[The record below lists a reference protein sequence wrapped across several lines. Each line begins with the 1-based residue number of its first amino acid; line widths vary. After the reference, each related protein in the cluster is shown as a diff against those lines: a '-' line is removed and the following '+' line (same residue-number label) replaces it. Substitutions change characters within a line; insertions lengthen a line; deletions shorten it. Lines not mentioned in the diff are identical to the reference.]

1 MGDFR
6 NPAVAEN
13 WHATQ
18 LEHRARGRQLNLLI
32 DLVVGTAPTRLLDIG
47 VGSGLVA
54 EQILERLPEVSFI
67 GVDFSAV
74 MLANAQTRLARF
86 EDRVDL
92 VLGDVSRAESIGL
105 LDGQPFDAAIT
116 VQTLHNIRHDGQQRA
131 LIWAGAVLAP
141 GAVLLSLDKVAIPR
155 PLYDLYL
162 SLGPTSTLG
171 DFPEL
176 FDDYERREARA
187 GEHSP
192 PLAAYLAWLRD
203 AGFEAGALDVEAN
216 YALVAARVRA

>member
-18 LEHRARGRQLNLLI
+18 LEHRARGRQLDLLI
-32 DLVVGTAPTRLLDIG
+32 DLVVGPGPARLLDIG

-54 EQILERLPEVSFI
+54 ERLLARLPDVSLV

-74 MLANAQTRLARF
+74 MLAEARTRLARF
-86 EDRVDL
+86 AGRVDL
-92 VLGDVSRAESIGL
+92 VEADVSNPEAIA
-105 LDGQPFDAAIT
+105 LDGEVFDSAIT
-116 VQTLHNIRHDGQQRA
+116 VQTLHNVGHRGQQRA
-131 LIWAGAVLAP
+131 LAWAHGVLAP

-155 PLYDLYL
+155 PLYELYV

-171 DFPEL
+171 DFPKS
-176 FDDYERREARA
+176 FDDYEARETRA

-192 PLAAYLAWLRD
+192 PLEVYLDWLRD
-203 AGFEAGALDVEAN
+203 TGFAAGVLDVEAN